1 MPEPKGKKLS
11 VIIPA
16 HNPEQTISPVLESVL
31 NQELDSELEVIV
43 VNNAS
48 TDHTVELVK
57 RYPVL
62 LLELKENQ
70 GAGSALNYGAE
81 RAGGEILVFVG
92 AALVLLPGS
101 LKLIE
106 DFFAQN
112 PEFAG
117 VVGNY
122 TALPGD
128 NNFASVYH
136 NLFTVYHHQ
145 LTEPGIEWF
154 WGALSA
160 VRREVFLKLG
170 GFNTTYPGAGAE
182 DIELGYRLAEAGYKI
197 CYLPELRGIH
207 LQRIKLSTMLYNDYH
222 KSVLGLKLYL
232 TRKPRGAYPY
242 GFSNPVNGVNLFL
255 VFLSWLAF
263 LGLILAG
270 SMSYFLVLLVFW
282 LVNFRFYQFIRQKAG
297 MIYLLAGLILHW
309 LGFNAIA
316 LGVLGGMAGL
326 ILGKGLESRSKW
338 I

>member
-1 MPEPKGKKLS
+1 MLS
-11 VIIPA
+11 VIVPA
-16 HNPEQTISPVLESVL
+16 YNAGKTIVQVLEAILEQSV
-31 NQELDSELEVIV
+31 NSGLEVIV
-43 VNNAS
+43 VNDAS
-48 TDHTVELVK
+48 TDRTTELAK

-70 GAGSALNYGAE
+70 GAGFARNYGAKQA
-81 RAGGEILVFVG
+81 RGEILVFVD
-92 AALVLLPGS
+92 ADVVLLPGT

-106 DFFAQN
+106 NFFAQN
-112 PEFAG
+112 SEFVG

-122 TALPGD
+122 TELPQD

-145 LTEPGIEWF
+145 LSELEIEWF

-160 VRREVFLKLG
+160 IRREVFLKLG
-170 GFNTTYPGAGAE
+170 GFNTTYPGASAE

-207 LQRIKLSTMLYNDYH
+207 LRRFKLGSMLYNDYR
-222 KSVLGLKLYL
+222 KAVLGLKLYL
-232 TRKPRGAYPY
+232 TRKPRGAHPH

-270 SMSYFLVLLVFW
+270 SMSYFLVLVIFW

-297 MIYLLAGLILHW
+297 MLYLLAGLILHW
-309 LGFNAIA
+309 LSFNAIA
-316 LGVLGGMAGL
+316 LGLLGGLVGL
-326 ILGKGLESRSKW
+326 IMGKGLESKSKW